1 MENALVNIEC
11 EDGSVQEQRI
21 ENFYDLYDKLCQAF
35 DIFLEHEHLENELK
49 FWLQHRKIPYGHRVV
64 LGARL
69 LIIIYNGMEQ
79 LKKIAGDVNLLNSD
93 KIEINSETEVVII
106 KALF

>member
-1 MENALVNIEC
+1 M
-11 EDGSVQEQRI
+11 
-21 ENFYDLYDKLCQAF
+21 
-35 DIFLEHEHLENELK
+35 
-49 FWLQHRKIPYGHRVV
+49 

>member
-1 MENALVNIEC
+1 
-11 EDGSVQEQRI
+11 
-21 ENFYDLYDKLCQAF
+21 
-35 DIFLEHEHLENELK
+35 
-49 FWLQHRKIPYGHRVV
+49 
-64 LGARL
+64 
-69 LIIIYNGMEQ
+69 MEQ